1 MLIKR
6 LFDAYISILI
16 LIFTIPITM
25 ITFFLIMFSL
35 GKPILFKQ
43 ERAGFHGKPFKII
56 KFRTMSNETDSN
68 GNLLPNERRVSK
80 VGDFIRKTSI
90 DELPQLINVLKGD
103 LSIVGP
109 RPLHLEYNEY
119 YNEEQKK
126 RLDVKPGITG
136 WAQINGRNAI
146 SWENKFKLD
155 VWYVKNQSFKVDMY
169 ILYKTL
175 GNVISKKDI
184 NSVNGKQVERFNG
197 SN

>member
-1 MLIKR
+1 MTNK
-6 LFDAYISILI
+6 
-16 LIFTIPITM
+16 
-25 ITFFLIMFSL
+25 
-35 GKPILFKQ
+35 
-43 ERAGFHGKPFKII
+43 
-56 KFRTMSNETDSN
+56 TDSN
-68 GNLLPNERRVSK
+68 GKLLPNKYRTSK
-80 VGDFIRKTSI
+80 FGNFMRKTSI

-146 SWENKFKLD
+146 SWDNKFKLD

>member
-1 MLIKR
+1 MIKR

>member
-1 MLIKR
+1 MIKR

-109 RPLHLEYNEY
+109 RPLHLEYNE
-119 YNEEQKK
+119 EQKK

>member
-1 MLIKR
+1 MKKIFDLIISIYLIML
-6 LFDAYISILI
+6 FFPILI
-16 LIFTIPITM
+16 LVAILTWVFIGTPIF
-25 ITFFLIMFSL
+25 FVQKRAGHL
-35 GKPILFKQ
+35 GKPFS
-43 ERAGFHGKPFKII
+43 II
-56 KFRTMSNETDSN
+56 KFRTMTNKTDSN
-68 GNLLPNERRVSK
+68 GKLLPNKYRTSK
-80 VGDFIRKTSI
+80 FGNFMRKTSI

-146 SWENKFKLD
+146 SWDNKFKLD